1 MIRRETIRALPSAVG
16 AGRAPSPMPDR
27 QDQGERMPDANDL
40 CGVTIPCASGL
51 SVRDYFAAVALQGLL
66 ANGPNGG
73 APGWKE
79 ATVAMAYQ
87 FGDAMMRA
95 R

>member
-1 MIRRETIRALPSAVG
+1 MPTRYRPLTVKRLVRGTIPA
-16 AGRAPSPMPDR
+16 
-27 QDQGERMPDANDL
+27 
-40 CGVTIPCASGL
+40 GVTIPCASGL